1 MQEKLQDKTLIS
13 NIGKNIGSNRNINK
27 VEVYREKSTQSQSPA
42 TPAKAASEMLLPKGL
57 DKSIKSTVTVTI
69 PPIGNQKMLFEKY
82 NDEKLAIT

>member
-57 DKSIKSTVTVTI
+57 DKSIKSTVTI
-69 PPIGNQKMLFEKY
+69 SPIGNQKNHFEKY